1 MSDRKEIYISKE
13 DIAKQMQFIDLIKNK
28 FNPSNKKYYI
38 NTYGCQMNV
47 HDSEKLQGM
56 LEKMGYTAA
65 ENNREADII
74 VFNTCCIREHAEAK
88 VFGNVGAL
96 KDYKKQNPDAIICV
110 CGCMMQQKN
119 VADDLARM
127 FKHVNLI
134 FGTHNLHNFPELLY
148 DVLEDRNQIVD
159 IRKDD
164 GTIAEGIPAQRK
176 EGIHAYVNIMYGC
189 NNFCSYCIVPYVR
202 GRERSRNADD
212 IIKEINELCKLGYK
226 EVTLLGQNINSY
238 GLDMENGISFAKL
251 LERVNV
257 ETDILRI
264 RFMTSHPKDL
274 SDELIEAMG
283 SLNKVCHHLH
293 LPVQAGSDI
302 ILKNMNR
309 KYTTAHYYGLIEK
322 LRKAV
327 SDIEITTDIIVGFP
341 GETDENFE
349 ETKSFVK
356 KVRFN
361 GAYTFKYSPRK
372 GTAAANMPDQ
382 VPESVKKQRLNDLN
396 GIMSK
401 LINEYVKKYVGTV
414 QSVLVESNEDDL
426 LIGKTSTARNVYF
439 YGPKN
444 LIGKI
449 VNIKITE
456 TKSFSLFG
464 EFLN

>member
-47 HDSEKLQGM
+47 HDSEKLIGM

-65 ENNREADII
+65 ASNREADVII
-74 VFNTCCIREHAEAK
+74 FNTCCVREHAETK

-96 KDYKKQNPDAIICV
+96 KDYKKQNPDVIICV
-110 CGCMMQQKN
+110 CGCMMQQKD
-119 VADDLARM
+119 VADDLARK
-127 FKHVNLI
+127 FKHVDLI
-134 FGTHNLHNFPELLY
+134 FGTHNLHNFPELIY
-148 DVLEDRNQIVD
+148 DVLEDKNQIVD
-159 IRKDD
+159 VREDD

-212 IIKEINELCKLGYK
+212 IIKEINDLCAMGYK

-238 GLDMENGISFAKL
+238 GLDMENGITFAKL
-251 LERVNV
+251 LRRVND

-274 SDELIEAMG
+274 SDELIKAMG
-283 SLNKVCHHLH
+283 ELNKVCHHLH

-309 KYTTAHYYGLIEK
+309 KYTTAHYYSLLEK
-322 LRKAV
+322 LRNTV
-327 SDIEITTDIIVGFP
+327 PDIEITTDIIVGFP

-349 ETKSFVK
+349 ETKNFVK
-356 KVRFN
+356 KVMFN

-372 GTAAANMPDQ
+372 GTAAAEMPDQ
-382 VPESVKKQRLNDLN
+382 VPEAIKKQRLNELN
-396 GIMSK
+396 SIMTK
-401 LINEYVKKYVGTV
+401 LVNEYVKKYIGTV
-414 QSVLVESNEDDL
+414 QDVLVESSEDDL

-444 LIGKI
+444 LIGTI
-449 VNIKITE
+449 ANVKITE
-456 TKSFSLFG
+456 TKAFSLFG
-464 EFLN
+464 EILD

>member
-47 HDSEKLQGM
+47 HDSEKLIGM

-65 ENNREADII
+65 ASNREADVI
-74 VFNTCCIREHAEAK
+74 VFNTCCVREHAETK

-96 KDYKKQNPDAIICV
+96 KDYKKQNPDVIICV
-110 CGCMMQQKN
+110 CGCMMQQKD
-119 VADDLARM
+119 VADDLAKK
-127 FKHVNLI
+127 FKHVDLI
-134 FGTHNLHNFPELLY
+134 FGTHNLHNFPELIY
-148 DVLEDRNQIVD
+148 DVLEDKNQIVD
-159 IRKDD
+159 VREDD

-202 GRERSRNADD
+202 GRERSREADD
-212 IIKEINELCKLGYK
+212 IIKEVNDLCTMGYK

-238 GLDMENGISFAKL
+238 GLDTKNGISFAKL
-251 LERVNV
+251 LKRVND

-283 SLNKVCHHLH
+283 ELDKVCHHLH

-302 ILKNMNR
+302 ILKSMNR
-309 KYTTAHYYGLIEK
+309 KYTTAHYYNLIEK
-322 LRKAV
+322 LRNTV
-327 SDIEITTDIIVGFP
+327 PDIEITTDIIVGFP
-341 GETDENFE
+341 GETDDNFE
-349 ETKSFVK
+349 ETKNFVK
-356 KVRFN
+356 KVIFN

-372 GTAAANMPDQ
+372 GTAAADMPDQ
-382 VPESVKKQRLNDLN
+382 VPEAIKKQRLNELN
-396 GIMSK
+396 SIMTK
-401 LINEYVKKYVGTV
+401 LINEYVKKYIGTV
-414 QSVLVESNEDDL
+414 QSVLVESSEDDL

-439 YGPKN
+439 YGHKK
-444 LIGKI
+444 LIGTI
-449 VNIKITE
+449 VNVKITQ
-456 TKSFSLFG
+456 TKAFSLFG
-464 EFLN
+464 EIVD

>member
-47 HDSEKLQGM
+47 HDSEKLIGM

-65 ENNREADII
+65 ASNRAADVI
-74 VFNTCCIREHAEAK
+74 VFNTCCVREHAETK

-96 KDYKKQNPDAIICV
+96 KDYKKQNPDVIICV
-110 CGCMMQQKN
+110 CGCMMQQKD
-119 VADDLARM
+119 VADDLARK
-127 FKHVNLI
+127 FKHVDLI
-134 FGTHNLHNFPELLY
+134 FGTHNLHNFPELIY
-148 DVLEDRNQIVD
+148 DVLEDKNQIVEV
-159 IRKDD
+159 REDD

-212 IIKEINELCKLGYK
+212 IIKEINELCAIGYK

-238 GLDMENGISFAKL
+238 GLDTKNGISFAKL
-251 LERVNV
+251 LRRVND

-283 SLNKVCHHLH
+283 ELNKVCHHLH

-309 KYTTAHYYGLIEK
+309 KYTTAHYYSLIEK
-322 LRKAV
+322 LRNTV
-327 SDIEITTDIIVGFP
+327 PDIEITTDIIVGFP

-349 ETKSFVK
+349 ETKNFVK
-356 KVRFN
+356 KVMFN

-372 GTAAANMPDQ
+372 GTAAAEMPDQ
-382 VPESVKKQRLNDLN
+382 VPETIKKQRLNELN
-396 GIMSK
+396 SIMTK
-401 LINEYVKKYVGTV
+401 LVNEYVKKYIGTV
-414 QSVLVESNEDDL
+414 QDVLVESSEDNL

-444 LIGKI
+444 LIGTI
-449 VNIKITE
+449 TNVKITE
-456 TKSFSLFG
+456 TKAFSLFG
-464 EFLN
+464 EIVD